1 MASWQAKLYSLF
13 LRAYLKRR
21 PLGDETAFVQFARR
35 KFDPPQFMRQ
45 PVPPYAQI
53 DAVSEN
59 GVVGEWVRAQDR
71 PAQRTIYYLHG
82 GGYVVG
88 SPQLY
93 RPFTATLAKAA
104 QAKVFALDY
113 RLAPEHRFP
122 AAVDDAVAGYRWLL
136 AQGARPEN
144 MLIGGDSAGGGLT
157 LAALVRLRAEGLP
170 LPAAAVLLSPWTD
183 LAGTGKSLLANEATD
198 AMFYADALKTFAPI
212 YLGKASALEAWASPL
227 YADLKGLPPLLIFVS
242 KSECLLDDSLRLAAK
257 ARAAGVSV
265 DLQAWED
272 LSHVWPVAVGFL
284 PEARAALSLI
294 ADFAQR
300 QLAGSIHSLTN

>member
-1 MASWQAKLYSLF
+1 MASWQARLYSLF

-21 PLGDETAFVQFARR
+21 PRGDEAAFVQFARR

-53 DAVSEN
+53 NVVNDG
-59 GVVGEWVRAQDR
+59 GVRGEWVTARDVA
-71 PAQRTIYYLHG
+71 AQRTIYYLHG

-88 SPQLY
+88 SPVLY
-93 RPFTATLAKAA
+93 RAFNATLAKAA
-104 QAKVFALDY
+104 QAQVFALDY

-136 AQGARPEN
+136 AQGARPAN
-144 MLIGGDSAGGGLT
+144 TLIGGDSAGGGLT
-157 LAALVRLRAEGLP
+157 LATLVRLRAEGLP

-183 LAGTGKSLLANEATD
+183 LAVTGNSVQANEATD
-198 AMFYADALKTFAPI
+198 AMFYADALKAFAPI
-212 YLGKASALEAWASPL
+212 YLGQASALEAWASPL

-242 KSECLLDDSLRLAAK
+242 KSECLLDDALRIAVK

-265 DLQAWED
+265 DLQAWAG
-272 LSHVWPVAVGFL
+272 LPHVWPVVVGLL

-294 ADFAQR
+294 VDFTRR
-300 QLAGSIHSLTN
+300 QLVG